1 MYFDELP
8 TDYTDEEILG
18 MVGRSPFVSDMERV
32 KLAEY
37 AAKPCTKPNLPFSVL
52 SRLYNV
58 IKVKE
63 ADTASHLQDKF
74 VTKVACG
81 DAVITASGVVVHT
94 PDGQTSFTPS
104 RGYMIKEEDSKL
116 VVQCHIADALAYMY
130 TPASDDKLKSMSI
143 ANNFANTNPKA
154 ATPLITQSCPRPEQ
168 WVSSDAMANSRAQ
181 YLALKTS
188 TAIAGATKFMQSIYK
203 SAPYMDKA
211 FRDIKLRGGKDMTIP
226 NLFLPPLLNLTDTDL
241 AWRLLSV
248 HRQVRAEDNSWVSP
262 MTSGYY
268 LGGFNRALDRVLWQL
283 SDVLS
288 VLRSTTCTCVYF
300 QVAINSIVATSLA
313 ANGYVVLVSTSN
325 VYTEALPL
333 TDAVVPPGVYPYS
346 IRNPIPDK
354 TLVVTGFSVDRP
366 VVTTTEVKYP
376 ANQDMALKAFMKCSG
391 TIMTWAFLTPVITS
405 STCVLLPSMHAHAGH
420 VVLYQSDKEALKTTS
435 VTMLMNRFA
444 VANIIKTWFP
454 LSRVRFLELDV
465 KRYKIQFLSLTQRML
480 LRQRPTS
487 VKKYE
492 VFGELDNSFDIDMT
506 AEDEIVK
513 NFSSVFEDMPQ
524 VTVVRAPPIIF
535 QTSMMPQVVL
545 EQFKTTTT
553 TTTTASASTDNDAS
567 AQIPPSETDEG
578 GDFGEF
584 VDDIDFS

>member
-37 AAKPCTKPNLPFSVL
+37 AAKPCAKPNLPFSVL

-58 IKVKE
+58 IKIKE

-81 DAVITASGVVVHT
+81 DAVISAASVVVHT
-94 PDGQTSFTPS
+94 PDGQTTFTPS

-130 TPASDDKLKSMSI
+130 TPASEDKLKSMSI

-168 WVSSDAMANSRAQ
+168 WVSSNAMTNSRTQ

-268 LGGFNRALDRVLWQL
+268 LGGFNRALDKVLWQL

-333 TDAVVPPGVYPYS
+333 TNDVVPPGVYPYS

-354 TLVVTGFSVDRP
+354 TLVVAGFSVDRP

-376 ANQDMALKAFMKCSG
+376 INQEMALKAFMKCSG
-391 TIMTWAFLTPVITS
+391 TIMAWAFLTPVITS

-435 VTMLMNRFA
+435 VTLLMNRFA
-444 VANIIKTWFP
+444 VANIVKTWFP

-480 LRQRPTS
+480 LRQRPPS

-492 VFGELDNSFDIDMT
+492 VFGELENDFDIDMT
-506 AEDEIVK
+506 TEDEIVK

-524 VTVVRAPPIIF
+524 VTVVRAPPVIF

-553 TTTTASASTDNDAS
+553 TTTTTSASTDNNAG
-567 AQIPPSETDEG
+567 AQIPPQDTDEG
-578 GDFGEF
+578 GEFGEF
-584 VDDIDFS
+584 VDDVDFN

>member
-1 MYFDELP
+1 MNFDELP

-18 MVGRSPFVSDMERV
+18 MVGRSPFVSDLERV

-37 AAKPCTKPNLPFSVL
+37 AAKPCTKPNLPFSIL
-52 SRLYNV
+52 SRLYNL
-58 IKVKE
+58 IKIKE

-74 VTKVACG
+74 VAKIACG
-81 DAVITASGVVVHT
+81 DAVITAAGVVVHSL
-94 PDGQTSFTPS
+94 DGQTSFTPS

-130 TPASDDKLKSMSI
+130 TPASDDKMKSLTI
-143 ANNFANTNPKA
+143 ANNFATTNPKS
-154 ATPLITQSCPRPEQ
+154 ATPLITQSCPRPEH
-168 WVSSDAMANSRAQ
+168 WVSSNAITNSRTQ

-188 TAIAGATKFMQSIYK
+188 TAVAGATKFMQSIYK
-203 SAPYMDKA
+203 SAPYMEKA
-211 FRDIKLRGGKDMTIP
+211 FRDIKLKGGKDMTIP

-268 LGGFNRALDRVLWQL
+268 LGGFNRALDKVLWQL

-288 VLRSTTCTCVYF
+288 VLRLTTCTCVYF
-300 QVAINSIVATSLA
+300 QVAINSIIATSLA

-333 TDAVVPPGVYPYS
+333 ADNVVPPGVYPYS
-346 IRNPIPDK
+346 VRNPIPDK

-376 ANQDMALKAFMKCSG
+376 ANQDMSLKAFMKCSG
-391 TIMTWAFLTPVITS
+391 TIMTWAFLTPAVIS

-420 VVLYQSDKEALKTTS
+420 VVLYQSDKEALKTATA
-435 VTMLMNRFA
+435 TLLINRFA

-465 KRYKIQFLSLTQRML
+465 KRYKIQFLSLTQRMT
-480 LRQRPTS
+480 LRLRPPS

-492 VFGELDNSFDIDMT
+492 VFGELENDFDIDTT
-506 AEDEIVK
+506 AEDEVVK
-513 NFSSVFEDMPQ
+513 NFSSLFEDMPL
-524 VTVVRAPPIIF
+524 VTVGRAPPVIF

-545 EQFKTTTT
+545 EQYKTTSTTTT
-553 TTTTASASTDNDAS
+553 TTSASTDYDAG
-567 AQIPPSETDEG
+567 AQIPPQGADEE
-578 GDFGEF
+578 GEF
-584 VDDIDFS
+584 GDIVDDIDFN